1 MGFFRRLVGRGEEP
15 APDWASFFTA
25 GEYRAFLDAVTA
37 DLRRRNVSFRLG
49 DGAVEVELRGGPH
62 QFGLSNLSQLCHAA
76 GREEWSAT
84 IASHFSTMLAIQ
96 GRDHDALAAD
106 FEQAA
111 RILRLR
117 FHADDALPPGYGG
130 AVRQVATGLIL
141 ALVYD
146 YPDSVASVNTEHL
159 AQWDL
164 PEDEVYAI
172 ATRNTLAEPLP
183 VRETIPVAG
192 RPAASFEAYLGD
204 SFYVASRALGMA
216 DLLPPEAVHGAVIAL
231 PHRHALLW
239 HPIVDVRVLG
249 AVQAMIGL
257 ADVMYREGPGSIT
270 NQLYWWRAGSFT
282 HLPVRTRKGGTDFF
296 PPDSFLEVLN
306 GLPESPTAG

>member
-1 MGFFRRLVGRGEEP
+1 MGFLRRLIGRAEEP
-15 APDWASFFTA
+15 VPGWAPFFTPA
-25 GEYRAFLDAVTA
+25 EYRAFLEAVAA
-37 DLRRRNVSFRLG
+37 DLGRRDVPFRFR
-49 DGAVEVELRGGPH
+49 DGVVEVEMRGGAN
-62 QFGLSNLSQLCHAA
+62 QLGLTNLAQVCHAA
-76 GREEWSAT
+76 GREEWSAA

-106 FEQAA
+106 FDQAA

-117 FHADDALPPGYGG
+117 FYADDTLPPDHAG
-130 AVRQVATGLIL
+130 VTRPIATGLLL

-146 YPDSVASVNTEHL
+146 YPDSIAMVGREHL
-159 AQWDL
+159 DL
-164 PEDEVYAI
+164 WGVPEDEVYAI

-192 RPAASFEAYLGD
+192 RPDTSFEAYLGD
-204 SFYVASRALGMA
+204 SFYVASRALGMV
-216 DLLPPEAVHGAVIAL
+216 DVLPPEAVHGAVIAL

-239 HPIVDVRVLG
+239 HPIVDLRVVG

-257 ADVMYREGPGSIT
+257 ADAMYQEGPGSIT

-282 HLPVRTRKGGTDFF
+282 HLPVRSRKGGIDFF
-296 PPDSFLEVLN
+296 PPDSFVEVLN
-306 GLPESPTAG
+306 GLLEPPPTG